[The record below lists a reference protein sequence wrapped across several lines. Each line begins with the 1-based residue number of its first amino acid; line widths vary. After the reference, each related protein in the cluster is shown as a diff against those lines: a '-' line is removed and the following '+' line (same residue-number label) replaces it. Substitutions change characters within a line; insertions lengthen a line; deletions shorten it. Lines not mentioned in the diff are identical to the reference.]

1 MGKGKE
7 GESAY
12 LFIGGTLIEG
22 GRLFVGGL
30 REERLFER
38 ERLVE
43 GDIYSRKEGLFEG
56 ALIR

>member
-1 MGKGKE
+1 MRF
-7 GESAY
+7 
-12 LFIGGTLIEG
+12 LFIGGTLIEE

-30 REERLFER
+30 REERLFEG

-43 GDIYSRKEGLFEG
+43 GGIYSREEGLFDG